1 MDPNRFHTIDVI
13 AYSVMPTH
21 LRLVVTAP
29 NELPDHQETAR
40 RFKASHP
47 GKQLP
52 VQGSEQYER
61 LRGRTDARHQ
71 RVCEVAADVLYLWAQ
86 SSAPQ
91 EAMWSSVKDVKLN
104 AVRHGPNQ
112 FGREALCA
120 ATFAARCVSEL
131 VESRRPGY
139 DLKRLT

>member
-13 AYSVMPTH
+13 AYSVMSTH

-52 VQGSEQYER
+52 VQGSEQDER
-61 LRGRTDARHQ
+61 LRGRMRDTRDFMKSLQMCFSFWHNRRRHEK
-71 RVCEVAADVLYLWAQ
+71 RC
-86 SSAPQ
+86 
-91 EAMWSSVKDVKLN
+91 
-104 AVRHGPNQ
+104 G
-112 FGREALCA
+112 AL
-120 ATFAARCVSEL
+120 
-131 VESRRPGY
+131 
-139 DLKRLT
+139 